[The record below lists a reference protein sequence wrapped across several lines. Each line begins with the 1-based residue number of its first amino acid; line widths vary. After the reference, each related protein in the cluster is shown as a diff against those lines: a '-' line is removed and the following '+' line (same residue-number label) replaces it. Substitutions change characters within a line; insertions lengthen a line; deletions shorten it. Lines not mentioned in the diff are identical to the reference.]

1 MEEQIYLYSKKYLLK
16 RLDLFTLSKTYKLYS
31 VIFLFSIPQ
40 QRNAMEREKAIMFI
54 AKTLGVQIINED
66 GSSPFLVRQM
76 CHKLADQYSV
86 QKYDTG

>member
-1 MEEQIYLYSKKYLLK
+1 
-16 RLDLFTLSKTYKLYS
+16 
-31 VIFLFSIPQ
+31 
-40 QRNAMEREKAIMFI
+40 MEREKAIMFI

-86 QKYDTG
+86 QKYETG